1 MVRFF
6 GKGRADLGEKYMAL
20 TRSQAIIEFDTTGR
34 ILFANDIFLSVVG
47 YSLSEV
53 VGQHHSIFVTEEERN
68 SSEYQNFWANLASGK
83 PNSGEF
89 HRKGKD
95 GSDIW
100 LSASYMPVTAEGS
113 SHVKSI
119 IKVASDITV
128 TKATAAASKAQTDAI
143 NRSQAVIHFDTHG
156 NIMFANENF
165 CKTLGYSLD
174 EIRGRHHSMFV
185 AEADKGPEYEKF
197 WQDLRA
203 GKYQSAEYHR
213 IGKNN
218 KDVYIQATYNP
229 IYDANGEVKGVVK
242 FATDVTA
249 MVIDRKRRADISV
262 EIDRDLSAIQEEVTT
277 LAAQAQQAATS
288 STETNHSVE
297 SVAAGSTQLADSVT
311 EISQRVARAGE
322 IANEAVAKSHTAAD
336 FMRALS
342 QSADKISNVVSL
354 ISDIAE
360 QTNLLALNATIEA
373 ARAGEAGKG
382 FAVVASEVKALAGQ
396 SARATDEI
404 TAQIL
409 DVQSSTSGASEAIS
423 LVEKVIEEMNSI
435 SMTISG
441 AVEEQATVTQDI
453 SSNMHNASTAVGHIS
468 SSFDAVAAATERIRD
483 ASEKV
488 KDRSAALA
496 S

>member
-6 GKGRADLGEKYMAL
+6 GKGRADTGEKYTAL

-34 ILFANDIFLSVVG
+34 ILYANDIFLSVVG
-47 YSLSEV
+47 YDLNEV
-53 VGQHHSIFVTEEERN
+53 VGQHHSIFVNEKERN
-68 SSEYQNFWANLASGK
+68 SNAYKQFWAELGAGQ
-83 PNSGEF
+83 PASGEF
-89 HRKGKD
+89 HRKAKD

-100 LSASYMPVTAEGS
+100 LSASYMPVLAEGS
-113 SHVKSI
+113 SRVKSV
-119 IKVASDITV
+119 IKVATDITA
-128 TKATAAASKAQTDAI
+128 TKMTEAAARAQTEAI
-143 NRSQAVIHFDTHG
+143 NRSQAVIHFDLHG
-156 NIMFANENF
+156 NIQFANENF
-165 CKTLGYSLD
+165 CKTLGYTLD
-174 EIRGRHHSMFV
+174 EIQGRHHSIFV
-185 AEADKGPEYEKF
+185 AEADRGPEYERFWKELRSGKF
-197 WQDLRA
+197 
-203 GKYQSAEYHR
+203 QSAEYHR

-229 IYDANGEVKGVVK
+229 IYDANDQMTGVVK

-249 MVIDRKRRADISV
+249 MVMDRKRRAQIST
-262 EIDRDLSAIQEEVTT
+262 EIDLDLSSIQEEVTT
-277 LAAQAQQAATS
+277 LAAQAQQAAAS
-288 STETNHSVE
+288 STETNQSVE

-322 IANEAVAKSHTAAD
+322 IANEAVEKSHTAAD
-336 FMRALS
+336 FMRSLS
-342 QSADKISNVVSL
+342 QSADQISNVVRL

-396 SARATDEI
+396 SARATEEI

-409 DVQSSTSGASEAIS
+409 DVQSATGGASEAIS
-423 LVEKVIEEMNSI
+423 LVEKVIEEMSSI
-435 SMTISG
+435 SLTISG

-453 SSNMHNASTAVGHIS
+453 SSNMVHASTAVGNIS
-468 SSFDAVAAATERIRD
+468 ASFDSVAAATERIRD

-488 KDRSAALA
+488 KERSAALA

>member
-1 MVRFF
+1 MFSINARLV
-6 GKGRADLGEKYMAL
+6 GAKEKLAAL
-20 TRSQAIIEFDTTGR
+20 VRSQAIIEFDSTGR
-34 ILFANDIFLSVVG
+34 ILDANDIFLSVVG
-47 YSLSEV
+47 YSLDEV
-53 VGQHHSIFVTEEERN
+53 VGQHHSIFLTEKERN
-68 SSEYQNFWANLASGK
+68 SAAYKHFWSDLANGEA
-83 PNSGEF
+83 NSGEF
-89 HRKGKD
+89 RRVAKD
-95 GSDIW
+95 GSDVW
-100 LSASYMPVTAEGS
+100 LSASYMPVFADGS
-113 SHVKSI
+113 SRIKSI
-119 IKVASDITV
+119 IKVATDITE
-128 TKATAAASKAQTDAI
+128 TKTTAAAANAQTDAI
-143 NRSQAVIHFDTHG
+143 NRSQAVIHFDLDGT
-156 NIMFANENF
+156 IMFANENF
-165 CKTLGYSLD
+165 CKTLGYRLD

-185 AEADKGPEYEKF
+185 TEEDKGPKYDKF
-197 WQDLRA
+197 WQELRT
-203 GKYQSAEYHR
+203 GNFQTAEYHR

-229 IYDANGEVKGVVK
+229 ILDANGDVKGVVK

-249 MVIDRKRRADISV
+249 MVLDRERQAAISI
-262 EIDRDLSAIQEEVTT
+262 EIDRDLTAIQEEVTT
-277 LAAQAQQAATS
+277 LAAQAQQAAAS
-288 STETNHSVE
+288 STETNQSVE

-311 EISQRVARAGE
+311 EISQRVARAGS
-322 IANEAVAKSHTAAD
+322 IANEAVMKSHTAAD
-336 FMRALS
+336 FMRSLS
-342 QSADKISNVVSL
+342 KTADQISNVVSL

-409 DVQSSTSGASEAIS
+409 EVQSATGGASDAIA

-453 SSNMHNASTAVGHIS
+453 SSNMQHASTAVGNIS
-468 SSFDAVAAATERIRD
+468 ASFDTVAAATERIRD
-483 ASEKV
+483 ASQKV
-488 KDRSAALA
+488 KERSVQLA